1 MPGGASASLART
13 VLRLSAGQGSRTDA
27 LPRRLLATGVGERNP
42 IQPASSRPRA
52 GARPAAKEVRLRSPR
67 LPKFL
72 DEVILRNLQVGDS
85 SVDIAVRRHGENVS
99 LSVLKTQGVIEV
111 SVFLS

>member
-1 MPGGASASLART
+1 M
-13 VLRLSAGQGSRTDA
+13 
-27 LPRRLLATGVGERNP
+27 
-42 IQPASSRPRA
+42 
-52 GARPAAKEVRLRSPR
+52 RSPR

-72 DEVILRNLQVGDS
+72 DKVILRNLHVGDS